1 MPDEFQLRQQ
11 AIRLGLAGK
20 SVSFILEKVSRSK
33 EWFYKWLRRY
43 QDEGIDGLRERS
55 RAPLRSP
62 RQWSAEV
69 RRSILAIRDR
79 LARRRGPQN
88 RYRLAGAPTIQHEL
102 EGLGYDPPPSLRTIE
117 RILQQAHRTNPTFHF
132 QPACVVSHYPGPR
145 ATHSNEVHQLD
156 IVGPRYLTGS
166 ATHYYFLVYKDAY
179 DQTPYVEFRSELD
192 LNMVLDFLVRAWQYL
207 GLPRY
212 LQVDNGRLFA
222 GTGRWPA
229 SLNRFIRLALFVGIE
244 VVFIPEGQPFWNG
257 SAENFNGWF
266 QERLLTIPLHSPSH
280 VRRELKALMHI
291 CYAEHIHPHL
301 GFQTPAQVRRS
312 LKRRMLPANFNR
324 HTQPLPITTGKV
336 TFIRHVR
343 VSGRITILGVKIR
356 VSKRR
361 HGQYVRA
368 TLYTRTQLLK
378 VYLHGKLIKEVK
390 YPIRGL
396 SK

>member
-1 MPDEFQLRQQ
+1 MPDEFQLRQH
-11 AIRLGLAGK
+11 AIRLHLAGK
-20 SVSFILEKVSRSK
+20 RVSFILETIRRSK

-43 QDEGIDGLRERS
+43 QDEGVDGLRERS
-55 RAPLRSP
+55 RAPKRSP

-102 EGLGYDPPPSLRTIE
+102 EGLGYDPPPSRRAIE
-117 RILQQAHRTNPTFHF
+117 RILQQAHRTNPAFHF
-132 QPACVVSHYPGPR
+132 QPACVVSPYPGPR

-166 ATHYYFLVYKDAY
+166 STRYYFLVYKDAY
-179 DQTPYVEFRSELD
+179 DQTPYVEFHGELD
-192 LNMVLDFLVRAWQYL
+192 LDMVLDFLVRAWQYL

-212 LQVDNGRLFA
+212 LQVDNGWLFA
-222 GTGRWPA
+222 GTGRWSA
-229 SLNRFIRLALFVGIE
+229 SLNRFIRLALLVGIE
-244 VVFIPEGQPFWNG
+244 LIFIPEGEPFWNG
-257 SAENFNGWF
+257 AVENFNGWF
-266 QERLLTIPLHSPSH
+266 QERLLAIRLHSSSH
-280 VRRELKALMHI
+280 VRRELKVLMQV
-291 CYAEHIHPHL
+291 CYSEHIHPHL
-301 GFQTPAQVRRS
+301 GFQTPAQARRS
-312 LKRRMLPANFNR
+312 LKRRMLPANFDR

-343 VSGRITILGVKIR
+343 VSGRITILGVKTRI
-356 VSKRR
+356 SKRLR
-361 HGQYVRA
+361 GQYVRA
-368 TLYTRTQLLK
+368 TLYTRTQTLK